1 MNLMTAV
8 KTVLGKYADFSGR
21 ARRSEYWYWA
31 LAYAIAFFGIA
42 IIYALGAAVSSGF
55 AALGMLAFLALIFGT
70 FLPYLAVTVR
80 RLHDSGKPGAY
91 ILFNLIPFAGPILLL
106 VFTVADSQPGDNQ
119 YGPNP
124 KGIGGYGQFPPGY
137 GQQPAY
143 GQPPQGYGAVPQA
156 YGHPPAPGQVPAG
169 YVQPP
174 QTYVQVPQGYEQP
187 QGYDQ
192 PPPPQAPQ
200 APPAYSPPPQQAPQ
214 PPVQAPPPYGATPT
228 QGTTPPEWEQP
239 PPGY

>member
-143 GQPPQGYGAVPQA
+143 GQPPQ
-156 YGHPPAPGQVPAG
+156 
-169 YVQPP
+169 
-174 QTYVQVPQGYEQP
+174 TYVQVPQGYEQP